1 MAKNFRLVAL
11 LSTLATA
18 FIVSIEVSANF
29 DGCES
34 SLYVVKVDFP
44 GARLDTCV
52 ATDDTLVGGIAS
64 EDQPPINPSPWYAF
78 KIERLESSVPL
89 ELAVELNYP
98 AGYKHRYLPKLSH
111 DGINWTPMSNSDIS
125 VADDGTAYFTLTIDT
140 DFLFVSAQENL
151 NLDWY
156 SLWMEELEREWY
168 QREPETIGYSVSRYP
183 IQVFETNPNAPNVL
197 LLLGRAHPPEVP
209 GAIAMQ
215 EFVRALASTK
225 VESCLQG
232 LTPRCRFFQRNNF
245 LVIPLLNPDGVVFG
259 HWRHNL
265 GSTDLNRDWGI
276 FEQPETLAVQRKLDS
291 ITSHSSLKLMLDFHS
306 TNRDVLYI
314 QESNDT
320 TNPPNFTEFWIKNVM
335 SQNHATQVE
344 QTAAGY
350 EIAPRPTTDNGTS
363 KNYFYSK
370 YGIPAITFETGD
382 NTDRD
387 MLHSRMSAF
396 AQALVDTFIQLDSS
410 EAKTSLQSSC
420 GYTLVRDEPCRDFY
434 CFLVETNKAT
444 LVSSTAHG
452 LISAESARHFAKA
465 LLDDAARAEKDQS
478 LRVSDY
484 LKLEERLI
492 QQVGTEISDI
502 HIGRSRQDVHGTVRR
517 MLARDRWIDIH
528 MLVNR
533 NRKELL
539 GLAETHL
546 ETVVPAY
553 THGVPSQP
561 TTFGHQLLAY
571 ASSLERTSARLREGF
586 DRLNKSPFG
595 AGPGTTSGILLDRE
609 VLSTLLGFNEPVD
622 NSFDANFVDTLDYKN
637 ELASVLGD
645 MALTINQIVANVH
658 SQQRDPQP
666 WLYLGDSS
674 VSSSSSMPQKR
685 NPRDLD
691 RLRTAANQVLSLA
704 YQLTMNSHNVDA
716 GMHDYRMASNVSRLA
731 DASEQMLER
740 FLGLLQDL
748 VIDPQRAKSA
758 INRSF
763 ATSAQIA
770 EYLVSKSDLSFREA
784 QDFAAAL
791 VLRARSTDRQL
802 ASLTDEEL
810 EETYSSIFDEELHV
824 EVANLRRALDAS
836 TMVFSR
842 KGMGGPQ
849 LVETKRMV
857 EEGYKSLAADLW
869 WYKIRQSAIIGADIA
884 LQDRFY
890 AVCRDRP

>member
-1 MAKNFRLVAL
+1 MAKNFRLAAL
-11 LSTLATA
+11 LCALAA
-18 FIVSIEVSANF
+18 SCIYSIEVGANSE
-29 DGCES
+29 GCES

-52 ATDDTLVGGIAS
+52 ATDDTLVGGINP
-64 EDQPPINPSPWYAF
+64 EDNPPINPSPWYSF

-98 AGYKHRYLPKLSH
+98 AGYKHRYLPKLSL
-111 DGINWTPMSNSDIS
+111 DGVNWTPISKSDIS
-125 VADDGTAYFTLTIDT
+125 VADDGTAYFSLTIDT
-140 DFLFVSAQENL
+140 DFVYVSAQENL

-156 SLWMEELEREWY
+156 GRWMEELEREWY

-197 LLLGRAHPPEVP
+197 LLLGRSHPPEVP

-215 EFVRALASTK
+215 EFVRALASTR
-225 VESCLQG
+225 VESCLQD
-232 LTPRCRFFQRNNF
+232 LTPRCRFFQRNNL
-245 LVIPLLNPDGVVFG
+245 LVVPLLNPDGVVFG

-276 FEQPETLAVQRKLDS
+276 FDQPETRAVQRKLDS
-291 ITSHSSLKLMLDFHS
+291 ITTHSSLKLMLDFHS

-314 QESNDT
+314 QESNDS
-320 TNPPNFTEFWIKNVM
+320 TNPPNFTEVWIKNVV
-335 SQNHATQVE
+335 SQSHATQVE

-387 MLHSRMSAF
+387 MLHSRMYAF
-396 AQALVDTFIQLDSS
+396 AQALVDTFIQLDSHVTEEGLRS
-410 EAKTSLQSSC
+410 PC
-420 GYTLVRDEPCRDFY
+420 GYTFVRDTPCTDFY
-434 CFLVETNKAT
+434 CFLIEANKAS
-444 LVSSTAHG
+444 LVSSTAGG
-452 LISAESARHFAKA
+452 LISAESAKDFARV
-465 LLDDAARAEKDQS
+465 LMNDAASADRNES
-478 LRVSDY
+478 LKVSDY
-484 LKLEERLI
+484 LKLEQRLI
-492 QQVGTEISDI
+492 EASDSEISNI

-517 MLARDRWIDIH
+517 MLARDRWMNTH
-528 MLVNR
+528 MRVNR

-539 GLAETHL
+539 RLAESHL
-546 ETVVPAY
+546 ETIVPAY

-586 DRLNKSPFG
+586 DRLNRSPYG
-595 AGPGTTSGILLDRE
+595 AGPGTTSGVFLDRE
-609 VLSTLLGFNEPVD
+609 RLSALLGFDQPVD

-637 ELASVLGD
+637 EYASILSD
-645 MALTINQIVANVH
+645 AALTINQVVANIH

-691 RLRTAANQVLSLA
+691 RLRTAANEVLSLA

-716 GMHDYRMASNVSRLA
+716 GMHDYRMASNVSKLA
-731 DASEQMLER
+731 DAADLMFDRL
-740 FLGLLQDL
+740 LGLFQDL
-748 VIDPQRAKSA
+748 VIDPDRAKAA
-758 INRSF
+758 IERSF

-770 EYLVSKSDLSFREA
+770 ELLVKKADLSFREV
-784 QDFAAAL
+784 QNFAAAL
-791 VLRARSTDRQL
+791 VLRARSTHRQL
-802 ASLTDEEL
+802 VSLTGEEI
-810 EETYSSIFDEELHV
+810 EEIYSSMFDQSLPV
-824 EVANLRRALDAS
+824 EITDLRSALDAS

-842 KGMGGPQ
+842 RGLGGPQ
-849 LVETKRMV
+849 LAETKRMV
-857 EEGYKSLAADLW
+857 NEGYKSLADDLW

-890 AVCRDRP
+890 DVCRDRP